1 MDLADCLESELS
13 FATTLF
19 DDGTLAGYSALSL
32 ALKVSDK
39 LIQRLAA
46 TFSDAEQELAKVDQ
60 WESLRP
66 IIVNADIMECVQEH
80 MLKGFMQLIKVKE
93 LPVKKAWGDILL
105 RSQ

>member
-1 MDLADCLESELS
+1 VDLADSLESELS

-46 TFSDAEQELAKVDQ
+46 TFTDAEQELAKVDQ
-60 WESLRP
+60 WESL
-66 IIVNADIMECVQEH
+66 
-80 MLKGFMQLIKVKE
+80 
-93 LPVKKAWGDILL
+93 
-105 RSQ
+105 

>member
-1 MDLADCLESELS
+1 VDLADCLETELS

-19 DDGTLAGYSALSL
+19 DDGTFAGYSALSL

-46 TFSDAEQELAKVDQ
+46 TFSDAEQELAKVDS

-80 MLKGFMQLIKVKE
+80 MQKGFMQLIKVKE